1 MSETSHPLPQVV
13 SRRRYERALI
23 AREEAER
30 LLEAKS
36 RELYEANQGLL
47 KSKSWLEKAVQER
60 TVELEAARIAAES
73 ANAAKSVFLAS
84 MSHEIRTPLNGIFG
98 MALALSEN
106 GLTDEQNAIVD
117 VIRDS
122 GSLLLSVINDI
133 LDLSKIEAGK
143 LECEHIPCGL
153 GQLLGSIEKQYQ
165 LGAQEKGL
173 EFRVSIFEGAGIW
186 VKTDATRLRQVVG
199 NLLSNAIKF
208 TDKGSVAM
216 LADIIPLNGGWS
228 KLTITITDTGPGI
241 PKDQHSRLFKPFSQ
255 ANSGITR
262 NFGGTGLGLVISRR
276 ICQEMGGALTL
287 KSDAGQGAEFVASVL
302 VEPCDNE
309 EMIGEDL
316 EHSEAVLTGT
326 RWRILAAEDNR
337 TNRLVLHHMLKRFGM
352 QLEMSENG
360 EQLISRWRAE
370 PWDLILMDVNMPVM
384 DGLRATQIIRDHE
397 HEEGLEPI
405 PIIAVSA
412 NAMSHQVNGYLAH
425 GITDHV
431 AKPLRR
437 AELVRAMATALTSKS
452 VG

>member
-1 MSETSHPLPQVV
+1 MSETSHPSPPAV

-47 KSKSWLEKAVQER
+47 KSKSWLENAVQER
-60 TVELEAARIAAES
+60 TVELEAARIAAEA
-73 ANAAKSVFLAS
+73 ANEAKSVFLAS
-84 MSHEIRTPLNGIFG
+84 MSHEIRTPLNGILG

-143 LECEHIPCGL
+143 LECEHVPCGL
-153 GQLLGSIEKQYQ
+153 GALFASIEKQYQ
-165 LGAQEKGL
+165 LNAQEKGL
-173 EFRVSIFEGAGIW
+173 DFRVSILEGAGIW

-208 TDKGSVAM
+208 TDTGCVVMTANVVPLKGGRSR
-216 LADIIPLNGGWS
+216 
-228 KLTITITDTGPGI
+228 LTITVTDTGPGI
-241 PKDQHSRLFKPFSQ
+241 PKDQQTRLFKPFSQ
-255 ANSGITR
+255 ANAGITR

-276 ICQEMGGALTL
+276 ICQEMGGNLTL

-302 VEPCDNE
+302 VDPCASEDVK
-309 EMIGEDL
+309 GEDL
-316 EHSEAVLTGT
+316 EHSEAVITGT
-326 RWRILAAEDNR
+326 CWRVLAAEDNR
-337 TNRLVLHHMLKRFGM
+337 TNRLVLHHMLKRFGLH
-352 QLEMSENG
+352 LEMTENG
-360 EQLISRWRAE
+360 EQLISRWQADS
-370 PWDLILMDVNMPVM
+370 WDLILMDVNMPVM
-384 DGLRATQIIRDHE
+384 DGLRATQIIRDQE
-397 HEEGLEPI
+397 HDEGKEPI

-437 AELVRAMATALTSKS
+437 AELVRAMATALTSS
-452 VG
+452 SQD